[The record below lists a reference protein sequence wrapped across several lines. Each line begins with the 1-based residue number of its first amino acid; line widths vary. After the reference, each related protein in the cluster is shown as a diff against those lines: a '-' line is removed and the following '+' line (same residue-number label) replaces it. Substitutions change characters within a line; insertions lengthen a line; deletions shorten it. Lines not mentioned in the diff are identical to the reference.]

1 MNQPSYHKL
10 VVLAAGIVVGAI
22 SGCRATPAPSAPPA
36 NAPAATATSENVWAV
51 VDGRQITRGDVEK
64 AYRRVQTAGQ
74 PASNE
79 EALAATL
86 SVLDDYIV
94 QDILLA
100 KARTLKVEVSDAE
113 LNNAYAEGK
122 KNVTDQVFQQ
132 ELTRRALTEADMR
145 EGLRREMVVRKL
157 LDQEVTGKVAV
168 TAQEVSDFFMANRA
182 RLDLKE
188 DAYHI
193 GQIVVTP
200 AREAQITNRTGSDA
214 INEDT
219 AVVKVNMLMARLKN
233 GESFADLARDYSEDP
248 QSAPVGGDIGLVPI
262 SQLKQAPQPLRDAV
276 LKKTPGTVS
285 IASVNGVHT
294 LVLVVAHAPAGQRDL
309 STPGVSDQIT
319 QELRTRKEQLMRAAY
334 LMSARD
340 DANVVNYLARRVVDL
355 RGDVPPGTAPTPIAP
370 ATSVPPAN
378 APAKPAASAPAAA
391 KPAPP
396 APAKK

>member
-1 MNQPSYHKL
+1 MNEPSYHKL
-10 VVLAAGIVVGAI
+10 FALGAGVVAAAAIVA
-22 SGCRATPAPSAPPA
+22 GCRATPAPSAPPA
-36 NAPAATATSENVWAV
+36 SAPAATATSENVWAV
-51 VDGRQITRGDVEK
+51 VDGRQITRDDVEK
-64 AYRRVQTAGQ
+64 AFRRLQTGGQ
-74 PASNE
+74 PASDE
-79 EALAATL
+79 EALAAKL

-100 KARTLKVEVSDAE
+100 KARSLKVEVSDAE
-113 LNNAYAEGK
+113 LTNAYAEGK
-122 KNVTDQVFQQ
+122 KSMNEQTFQQ
-132 ELTRRALTEADMR
+132 ELNRRALTEADMR

-200 AREAQITNRTGSDA
+200 VREQTITNRTGSDA

-219 AVVKVNMLMARLKN
+219 AAVKVNMLMERLKQ
-233 GESFADLARDYSEDP
+233 GQSFADLARDYSEDP
-248 QSAPVGGDIGLVPI
+248 QTAQVGGDLGLVPM

-319 QELRTRKEQLMRAAY
+319 QELRSRKEQLMRTAY

-355 RGDVPPGTAPTPIAP
+355 KGDAP
-370 ATSVPPAN
+370 AGSATPVVS
-378 APAKPAASAPAAA
+378 APAPSAPAAVA
-391 KPAPP
+391 AAPSA

>member
-10 VVLAAGIVVGAI
+10 VVLNACFAAALAA
-22 SGCRATPAPSAPPA
+22 GCRATPAPAPSAPA
-36 NAPAATATSENVWAV
+36 SNAPAATAMSENVWAV
-51 VDGRQITRGDVEK
+51 VDGRQITRDDIEK
-64 AYRRVQTAGQ
+64 AYRRLQNAAQ
-74 PASNE
+74 PASDE
-79 EALAATL
+79 EALAAKL
-86 SVLDDYIV
+86 SVLEDYIV
-94 QDILLA
+94 QDILVA
-100 KARTLKVEVSDAE
+100 KARSSKVEVSDTE
-113 LNNAYAEGK
+113 LNNAYAEGRK
-122 KNVTDQVFQQ
+122 TITEQAFQQ
-132 ELTRRALTEADMR
+132 ELTRRSLTEADMR

-168 TAQEVSDFFMANRA
+168 TAQEVSDFFMANRP

-200 AREAQITNRTGSDA
+200 VREAQITNRTGSDA

-219 AVVKVNMLMARLKN
+219 AAVKVNMLMGRLKN

-248 QSAPVGGDIGLVPI
+248 QSAPVGGDIGLVPL

-276 LKKTPGTVS
+276 LKKEPGTVS

-319 QELRTRKEQLMRAAY
+319 QELRTRKEQLMRTAY

-355 RGDVPPGTAPTPIAP
+355 KGDAP
-370 ATSVPPAN
+370 AGSASPVSA
-378 APAKPAASAPAAA
+378 PAASAAAA
-391 KPAPP
+391 PAS